1 MPNLLREFKSLVL
14 TSFATTK
21 TPSFNKLEDSH
32 QVFVDNFAVVVVV
45 VVVVIVVVVVV
56 VIVIVVVI
64 AVDIIVIASTL
75 VAID

>member
-45 VVVVIVVVVVV
+45 VVVS
-56 VIVIVVVI
+56 VIVVVI

-75 VAID
+75 VAVD